1 MDILTSATQ
10 LPSQIQT
17 LLKLREQHT
26 AAVRQID
33 KTLAG
38 VVAALGGPQL
48 TAIRAGANGAPAA
61 KPLGARKRKRR
72 GTFSVSAT
80 ELVLEFIKTKTNP
93 TTQQIMQHLASN
105 GRSASS
111 GSNAL
116 SVLTAAKRLKRAP
129 LGSGILGSRYSLA

>member
-1 MDILTSATQ
+1 MATIPATQ

-26 AAVRQID
+26 AAVSQID

-38 VVAALGGPQL
+38 IVAALGGPRS
-48 TAIRAGANGAPAA
+48 TAIPARANRSPAA
-61 KPLGARKRKRR
+61 KPPAANKRKRR
-72 GTFSVSAT
+72 GTFSVSASD
-80 ELVLEFIKTKTNP
+80 LVLEFIKASKNP
-93 TTQQIMQHLASN
+93 TTQEIMQHLASK

-116 SVLTAAKRLKRAP
+116 SVLTSANKLKRAP
-129 LGSGILGSRYSLA
+129 LGKGVLGSRYSLA